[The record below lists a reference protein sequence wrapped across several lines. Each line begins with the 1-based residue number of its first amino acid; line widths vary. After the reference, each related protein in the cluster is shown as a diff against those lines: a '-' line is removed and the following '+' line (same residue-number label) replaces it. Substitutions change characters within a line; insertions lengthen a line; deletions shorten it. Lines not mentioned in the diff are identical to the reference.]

1 MENCQCG
8 GTPGVH
14 PWSLFLFLLF
24 INDIK
29 NEVLNNIKMFADDTS
44 LYCVVEDQTSAA
56 ESLNEDLAF
65 IHRWSSD
72 WEIMFNAT
80 KTKSMLFS
88 REKMAN
94 LPLLFFNGT
103 MLENSKSHKH
113 LGVTFNSN
121 GKWNNHINEIY
132 TKACRRINILRLMKH
147 KLDRKSLEK
156 LCIGF
161 IRPILEYE
169 GIVWDNCSLHE
180 SELLESVQLEAARII
195 TGLRKGTSH
204 AKLYTELGWVPL
216 KECRRTNKLIL
227 LHKILH
233 DETPLYLLNEIL
245 LQANHQSSYNL
256 RFKRVFEPPF
266 CNTTSYKCRIYL
278 M

>member
-1 MENCQCG
+1 
-8 GTPGVH
+8 
-14 PWSLFLFLLF
+14 
-24 INDIK
+24 
-29 NEVLNNIKMFADDTS
+29 
-44 LYCVVEDQTSAA
+44 
-56 ESLNEDLAF
+56 
-65 IHRWSSD
+65 
-72 WEIMFNAT
+72 
-80 KTKSMLFS
+80 
-88 REKMAN
+88 
-94 LPLLFFNGT
+94 
-103 MLENSKSHKH
+103 
-113 LGVTFNSN
+113 
-121 GKWNNHINEIY
+121 
-132 TKACRRINILRLMKH
+132 MKH

-161 IRPILEYE
+161 IRPILEYG

-216 KECRRTNKLIL
+216 KERRRTNKLIL

-256 RFKRVFEPPF
+256 RFNRVFEPPF
-266 CNTTSYKCRIYL
+266 CNTTSYKCSFFPNVIDSWNLLDVDTQNQHSRL
-278 M
+278 MFKKQIRSNISVPPPILPWVQENTTYSIVNLETWQVT